1 MASFFSDSM
10 LVGGTEVLHLGN
22 IKFDAPPNNSEGA
35 SCHGA
40 WRGGKTEKHCGS
52 PWIIDSLQNTCS

>member
-1 MASFFSDSM
+1 M

-35 SCHGA
+35 SCHGGMEG
-40 WRGGKTEKHCGS
+40 WKDRKTL
-52 PWIIDSLQNTCS
+52 WIPMDHRFPTEYIFTIFY